1 MNSNFQVMFGGFSL
15 IFFYVAAT
23 LGRWN
28 ALEQRVCNF
37 IEVFCITLKDKSLEA
52 TLNLVSKTAIPK
64 QDF

>member
-28 ALEQRVCNF
+28 ALEQRVSSFVEALYLPFWQEHFLLSTIVNY
-37 IEVFCITLKDKSLEA
+37 IMKSLM
-52 TLNLVSKTAIPK
+52 S
-64 QDF
+64 

>member
-28 ALEQRVCNF
+28 ALEQRVSSFFEALFLPFLQENLCLTTTVNY
-37 IEVFCITLKDKSLEA
+37 IMKSLM
-52 TLNLVSKTAIPK
+52 T
-64 QDF
+64 